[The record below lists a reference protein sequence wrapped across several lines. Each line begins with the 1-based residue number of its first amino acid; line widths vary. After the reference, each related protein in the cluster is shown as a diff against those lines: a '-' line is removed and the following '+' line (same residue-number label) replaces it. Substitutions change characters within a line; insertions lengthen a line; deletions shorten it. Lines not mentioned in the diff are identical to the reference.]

1 MTVKRVDY
9 EELLSRYSNHRE
21 TLALLKQYRPYLEFI
36 PSMRRP
42 AKSLIAIPLPIV
54 RIRKPTSI
62 VSEQG
67 ISPVN
72 RSELVRVPCDV
83 VLLMCDP
90 DWKVKTGVE
99 IFILIYRPGE
109 DFSDLLGRWRN
120 TQLLLDHDYEW
131 LMPPQHRYMFGEGVG
146 QGEIYPLFVI
156 FPDTP
161 DRVQR
166 GLTGAGLPF
175 VVHPAEEGG
184 STVTDASENSVSDS
198 CPASDPT
205 SDVNLTMGNDTPM
218 FTSEADFEPEF
229 ELVEGSLEALEAT
242 YVADLDLEGDV
253 FSDETTL

>member
-42 AKSLIAIPLPIV
+42 AKSLIAIPLPIA
-54 RIRKPTSI
+54 RIRKPASLGT
-62 VSEQG
+62 EQG
-67 ISPVN
+67 IPPVN

-156 FPDTP
+156 FRDTP

-175 VVHPAEEGG
+175 VVHPTEEA
-184 STVTDASENSVSDS
+184 SSASADTSDTSAPDVYPVSDASAPTGDS
-198 CPASDPT
+198 A
-205 SDVNLTMGNDTPM
+205 M
-218 FTSEADFEPEF
+218 FTSDADLEPEL
-229 ELVEGSLEALEAT
+229 ELAEGSLEAT
-242 YVADLDLEGDV
+242 YLADLDLEGDV